1 MKIYEIKTRVR
12 YQETDQMGI
21 VYYGNFFTYFE
32 MGRTE
37 YLRNLGLPYSEL
49 EKEQIYFPVTETH
62 CRFRSP
68 AHYDDVLIV
77 QTWISELKHATVK
90 FNHKVICAGDN
101 KLIAEGFSKLACL
114 NASRKPI
121 PMPEKLLR
129 LLQGKDTKNESMGV

>member
-1 MKIYEIKTRVR
+1 MKIFEIKTRVR

-49 EKEQIYFPVTETH
+49 EKEHIYFPVTETG

-77 QTWISELKHATVK
+77 RTWISELRHASVE
-90 FNHKVICAGDN
+90 FSHKVIREGEN
-101 KLIAEGFSKLACL
+101 TLIAEGFSKLACI
-114 NASRKPI
+114 NASRKPTPI
-121 PMPEKLLR
+121 PERLKA
-129 LLQGKDTKNESMGV
+129 LLQPLIT

>member
-1 MKIYEIKTRVR
+1 MKIHEIKTRVR

-49 EKEQIYFPVTETH
+49 EKEHIYFPVTEAH

-68 AHYDDVLIV
+68 AHYDDILII
-77 QTWISELKHATVK
+77 QTWISELKHATVE
-90 FNHKVICAGDN
+90 FNHKVIREGDN
-101 KLIAEGFSKLACL
+101 KLIVEGFSRLACL
-114 NASRKPI
+114 NANRKPI
-121 PMPEKLLR
+121 PMPEKLKR
-129 LLQGKDTKNESMGV
+129 LLQEGEKE

>member
-1 MKIYEIKTRVR
+1 MKIHEIKTRVR

-49 EKEQIYFPVTETH
+49 EKEHIYFPVTETH

-77 QTWISELKHATVK
+77 QTWIAELKHATVE
-90 FNHKVICAGDN
+90 FRHKVVREGDN
-101 KLIAEGFSKLACL
+101 TLIVEGFSKLACI

-121 PMPEKLLR
+121 SMPEKLR
-129 LLQGKDTKNESMGV
+129 NLLQ

>member
-1 MKIYEIKTRVR
+1 MKIHEIKTRVR

-49 EKEQIYFPVTETH
+49 EKDHIYFPVTETH

-68 AHYDDVLIV
+68 AHYDDILTV
-77 QTWISELKHATVK
+77 QTWVSELKHASVE
-90 FNHKVICAGDN
+90 FSHKVIREDDN
-101 KLIAEGFSKLACL
+101 KLIAEGFSRLACL
-114 NASRKPI
+114 NARRRPV
-121 PMPEKLLR
+121 PMPEKLKR
-129 LLQGKDTKNESMGV
+129 LLQ

>member
-1 MKIYEIKTRVR
+1 MKIHEIKTRVR

-49 EKEQIYFPVTETH
+49 EKEHIYFPVIETH

-77 QTWISELKHATVK
+77 QTWISELGHASVE
-90 FNHKVICAGDN
+90 FSHKVIREGNDT
-101 KLIAEGFSKLACL
+101 LIAEGFSKLACV
-114 NASRKPI
+114 NATRRPI
-121 PMPEKLLR
+121 PIPEKLKM
-129 LLQGKDTKNESMGV
+129 LLQ

>member
-1 MKIYEIKTRVR
+1 MKIHEIKTRVR

-49 EKEQIYFPVTETH
+49 EKEQIYFPVTEAH

-68 AHYDDVLIV
+68 AHYDDILII
-77 QTWISELKHATVK
+77 QTWISELKHATVE
-90 FNHKVICAGDN
+90 FNHKVICEGDN
-101 KLIAEGFSKLACL
+101 KLIVEGFSRLACL
-114 NASRKPI
+114 NANRKPI
-121 PMPEKLLR
+121 PMPEKLKR
-129 LLQGKDTKNESMGV
+129 LLQE

>member
-90 FNHKVICAGDN
+90 FNHKVIRDGDN
-101 KLIAEGFSKLACL
+101 KLIAGGFSKLACL